1 MTKLLTSRRPE
12 TAATVVQLLIGVV
25 ALGTT
30 AWADPRMTAHFVD
43 VGQGD
48 ATLLEFPCGA
58 MLIDAGAQDDEHV
71 AALTNYLK
79 KFFAKRADL
88 NNTLE
93 SVIIT
98 HNHLDHT
105 KALRAVVENFTV
117 KRYLDHGML
126 DGPGTSNPKWVRQQA
141 ATRGI
146 AVREIS
152 DDQVETALASVAAVS
167 DRRTSATNSS
177 SAVGDRRYSDAIPAG
192 LTDAQIDPLSCAQC
206 DPKIAILAARRLE
219 KGAWSE
225 EDFEN
230 KNNESLVIRVAFGS
244 TVFLFTGDAEEPE
257 LEVLTERYQNTSTLD
272 ADVYHAGHHGSA
284 NATTAPLL
292 AMVTP
297 MITVIS
303 VGQWNYGKGAVDRFT
318 TWYYGHPRAQTV
330 DLLAKSIP
338 YTRNKYTK
346 QKIADKPMVFRSV
359 QIRKAIYATAWDGHV
374 QITATPASQFII
386 ASEN

>member
-1 MTKLLTSRRPE
+1 MKTKPIHPRRSESAAPVLL
-12 TAATVVQLLIGVV
+12 AALLLC
-25 ALGTT
+25 AS
-30 AWADPRMTAHFVD
+30 AAHADPRMTAHFID

-58 MLIDAGAQDDEHV
+58 MLIDAGAQDADHV
-71 AALTNYLK
+71 AALTHYLQA
-79 KFFAKRADL
+79 FFARRADL
-88 NNTLE
+88 TNTLE

-105 KALRAVVENFTV
+105 RALRAVVENFRV
-117 KRYLDHGML
+117 RRYLDHGML
-126 DGPGTSNPKWVRQQA
+126 DGAGTGNPRWVRQQA
-141 ATRGI
+141 AARAI
-146 AVREIS
+146 AVREIT
-152 DDQVETALASVAAVS
+152 DDQIPT
-167 DRRTSATNSS
+167 T
-177 SAVGDRRYSDAIPAG
+177 GDRQG
-192 LTDAQIDPLSCAQC
+192 LTDAQIDPLACAGC
-206 DPKIAILAARRLE
+206 DPRISILAARRLE

-244 TVFLFTGDAEEPE
+244 TILLFTGDAEEPE
-257 LEVLTERYQNTSTLD
+257 LEMLTERYQNTTTLD

-297 MITVIS
+297 MIAIIS
-303 VGQWNYGKGAVDRFT
+303 VGQWNYGKGTLDRFT

-330 DLLAKSIP
+330 QLLANAIP
-338 YTRNKYTK
+338 YARARYTK
-346 QKIADKPMVFRSV
+346 EKLADKPMLFRNV

-374 QITATPASQFII
+374 KITATETSKFII
-386 ASEN
+386 EPER